1 MMTRLPF
8 SGARGAMISVE
19 QARGYYP
26 TDDPA
31 HDFDHVLRVAAMA
44 RRLASAEG
52 ADLEIVE
59 TAALLHDIARGDER
73 TSGCDH
79 ALESARRASEILA
92 SWPRERSEAVAHAI
106 AAHRF
111 RNDLIPG
118 TPEAKVLYDA
128 DKLDSMGAIG
138 VARAYAV
145 AGMCGQRLWAT
156 VEEGWVERKLAQE
169 RHRDMNAEH
178 TPVHE
183 FAFKLSR
190 LEATLFTPTA
200 RAIAARRRQF
210 MVDFFARL
218 EMEVRGEA

>member
-1 MMTRLPF
+1 
-8 SGARGAMISVE
+8 MISVE

-26 TDDPA
+26 ADDPA
-31 HDFDHVLRVAAMA
+31 HDFDHVLRVLGMA

-59 TAALLHDIARGDER
+59 TAALLHDIARSDER
-73 TSGCDH
+73 ASGRDH
-79 ALESARRASEILA
+79 ALESARRAAEILA
-92 SWPRERSEAVAHAI
+92 GWPRERREAVAQAI

-111 RNDLIPG
+111 RNDLVPE
-118 TPEAKVLYDA
+118 TLEAKVLYDA

-145 AGMCGQRLWAT
+145 AGLCGQRLWAV
-156 VEEGWVERKLAQE
+156 VEEGWVERKSSQE
-169 RHRDMNAEH
+169 RHQDFNAEH

-190 LEATLFTPTA
+190 LEGTLFTPTA
-200 RAIAARRRQF
+200 RVIAARRRQF
-210 MVDFFARL
+210 MADYFARL
-218 EMEVRGEA
+218 EQEVKGEA